1 MMSINTELF
10 RIINSLAGNSKVLD
24 SAIIFCANYLIY
36 IIFAAALAIVSYL
49 VYKREWKTALW
60 FFGSLVTS
68 FVILKIVQ
76 HVHPGVRPFVAE
88 HGVVQLIKHAAGTSF
103 PSDHT
108 TVAAAI
114 AFGVL
119 FLTRFKSVGWLL
131 LLGAVVVGVARI
143 AAGVHYPFDILAG
156 LATGFVGAGILAII
170 HRRMT
175 PRSDAMTFDDHATF
189 KS

>member
-10 RIINSLAGNSKVLD
+10 RIINSLAGNSKALD

-36 IIFAAALAIVSYL
+36 IIFAVALSIVGYL

-60 FFGSLVTS
+60 FFGSLIMS
-68 FVILKIVQ
+68 FVILKIAQ
-76 HVHPGVRPFVAE
+76 HIHPGVRPFVAE
-88 HGVVQLIKHAAGTSF
+88 QGVVQLIKHAPGTSF

-119 FLTRFKSVGWLL
+119 FLTRFKSIGWLL
-131 LLGAVVVGVARI
+131 LLGAVIVGIARI

-156 LATGFVGAGILAII
+156 LATGLVGAGSIAII
-170 HRRMT
+170 HRNIT
-175 PRSDAMTFDDHATF
+175 PRSDAMTFDDHTTF
-189 KS
+189 KN